1 MERDSLKKGILNG
14 ELRVADQF
22 KTDEELIS
30 ARSIF
35 TKVKNIYEWNFGKE
49 FYELFAGGFKQYID
63 G

>member
-35 TKVKNIYEWNFGKE
+35 TKVKNIYE
-49 FYELFAGGFKQYID
+49 
-63 G
+63 